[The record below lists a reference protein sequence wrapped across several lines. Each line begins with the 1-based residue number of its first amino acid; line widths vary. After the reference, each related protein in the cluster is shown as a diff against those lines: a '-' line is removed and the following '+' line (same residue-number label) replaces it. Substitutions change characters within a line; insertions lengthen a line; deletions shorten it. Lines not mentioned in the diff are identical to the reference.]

1 MSLLASGVG
10 CPPAPQV
17 GPRTDP
23 RVDGPP
29 GAYDCA
35 SGLERRRPGTVG
47 VERWGERAPL
57 TGGET
62 EAQRGT
68 EVCSGAPSRSKA
80 IEDGGR
86 GREHLPAPGR
96 PILSAHPGDDRR
108 RRLWDLPGPAWA
120 V

>member
-1 MSLLASGVG
+1 M
-10 CPPAPQV
+10 
-17 GPRTDP
+17 
-23 RVDGPP
+23 
-29 GAYDCA
+29 
-35 SGLERRRPGTVG
+35 G

-68 EVCSGAPSRSKA
+68 EVFSGAPSRSKA